1 MKIKLPPEQKR
12 WLEAR
17 VAAGE
22 FASREAAIQQIIAER
37 MAVETDDG
45 GCAVP
50 DIEPPPAAVVHRDVL
65 SVEEAIADVDAHM
78 ASLKR

>member
-1 MKIKLPPEQKR
+1 MKIKLLPEQKR

-22 FASREAAIQQIIAER
+22 FASREAAVRQIIAER
-37 MAVETDDG
+37 MAVVADDLG
-45 GCAVP
+45 WAKP
-50 DIEPPPAAVVHRDVL
+50 DIEPPRAVVARRDVL

>member
-1 MKIKLPPEQKR
+1 MRIKLLPEQRR

-22 FASREAAIQQIIAER
+22 YVSREAAVQQIIADR
-37 MAVETDDG
+37 MAIAADDLDWTK
-45 GCAVP
+45 P
-50 DIEPPPAAVVHRDVL
+50 DIDLPRPAVARSDVL